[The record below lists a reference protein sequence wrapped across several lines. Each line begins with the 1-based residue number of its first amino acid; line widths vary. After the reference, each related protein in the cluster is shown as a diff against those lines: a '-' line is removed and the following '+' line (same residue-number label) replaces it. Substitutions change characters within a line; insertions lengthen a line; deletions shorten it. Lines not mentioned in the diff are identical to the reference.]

1 MSKNAVATV
10 ANTSVALPPD
20 LDVFAEFAG
29 AGFENVTSRDMLI
42 PRLTILQALSPQL
55 KKQNAK
61 YAPGSSEGD
70 ILDTGTGELMP
81 NPTEFLPAYFR
92 KDYLEWAPRES
103 GGGLKGVHSGDEIL
117 RECRVDERRNYILP
131 NGNIVVETGQMFGL
145 NLSAMG
151 RPSFI
156 AFTSTQLRKLRQW
169 LTLANGERIDVG
181 GRQIQPPLFY
191 RTYLL
196 GTAPEG
202 NNKGTWA
209 GWTIGRGP
217 VLTERPDWRDLMA
230 RVTEFRASLQT
241 GSVSADTSSLDA
253 AAQEAPL

>member
-1 MSKNAVATV
+1 MPKNAVATV
-10 ANTSVALPPD
+10 ARTDLANAD
-20 LDVFAEFAG
+20 ALDVFASFAG
-29 AGFENVTSRDMLI
+29 QGFENVTSKDMLI
-42 PRLTILQALSPQL
+42 PRLTILQALSPNL
-55 KKQNAK
+55 KKANAK
-61 YAPGSSEGD
+61 YVPGSSEGD

-81 NPTEFLPAYFR
+81 NPLEFLPAYFN
-92 KDYLEWAPRES
+92 KAYLEWAPRES
-103 GGGLKGVHSGDEIL
+103 GGGLKGVHDNDSIL
-117 RECRVDERRNYILP
+117 RECRIDERRNHVLP
-131 NGNIVVETGQMFGL
+131 NGNTVVETGQMFGL

-191 RTYLL
+191 RAYLL

-217 VLTERPDWRDLMA
+217 VLTGRPDWRDLMA

-241 GSVSADTSSLDA
+241 GTVQADTSSLDA